1 MATPSGT
8 GSRRRQLRTQ
18 AARLEVGQD
27 PTLRREL
34 EHLGLSPYE
43 ARVLLALLRLGTAT
57 IPQLN
62 QICDV
67 PRANFYGVL
76 EALGEMR
83 IAERLPNHRPM
94 LWTTPGREAV
104 LDRLN
109 ALAEDRLREHKE
121 RTERVRTLLVEALPE
136 SAATTLPYANLI
148 RSPRH
153 VERTYNEMLR
163 GATRE
168 LLMFTKPPYTSTKVN
183 PVVEETLARGVT
195 ARVIY
200 EMDTVQEPAYQ
211 EWLDAYDA
219 AGVQARLI
227 DRLPLKLVIV
237 DRQSLLIGLRDPDQP
252 DTGYPATLHID
263 HAGYAEMH
271 VVGFEDAWAKARP
284 YTHRSKRV
292 AAGAAT

>member
-1 MATPSGT
+1 MPTLSGPGPT
-8 GSRRRQLRTQ
+8 RRGGRG
-18 AARLEVGQD
+18 ADARVEAGQD
-27 PTLRREL
+27 PALRREL

-76 EALGEMR
+76 DALAEMR

-94 LWTTPGREAV
+94 VWTTPGREAV

-136 SAATTLPYANLI
+136 SATTMSPYANLI

-163 GATRE
+163 SATHE
-168 LLMFTKPPYTSTKVN
+168 ILMFTKPPYTSTKVN
-183 PVVEETLARGVT
+183 PVVSDTLARGVT

-200 EMDTVQEPAYQ
+200 EMDTVQEPEYQ
-211 EWLDAYDA
+211 DWLDAYDA

-227 DRLPLKLVIV
+227 DRLPLKLFIV
-237 DRQSLLIGLRDPDQP
+237 DRQSLLIGLRDPDEP
-252 DTGYPATLHID
+252 ENGYPATLRID
-263 HAGYAEMH
+263 HPGYAELH
-271 VVGFEDAWAKARP
+271 VVGFEEAWARARP
-284 YTHRSKRV
+284 YTRSKRV
-292 AAGAAT
+292 TAPAVT